1 MAVWIAIEVEVGGSV
16 LWARVVRGVEGMGMA
31 AAASCRAEK
40 SARWRP
46 RGRVGGWR
54 RWRLGV
60 EGAVVVWGWGGV
72 EGVKVLESESVSV
85 SERRR
90 FFEVGGCRCGC
101 CAFVIVWEC
110 GAGAGAG
117 FLGCG
122 RLGGSSMIGLASE
135 G

>member
-1 MAVWIAIEVEVGGSV
+1 VIEVEGWV
-16 LWARVVRGVEGMGMA
+16 LWARAVRGVEGMGMA
-31 AAASCRAEK
+31 AAASWRAEK

-60 EGAVVVWGWGGV
+60 EGVVVVWGWGGV
-72 EGVKVLESESVSV
+72 EGVKVLESESESESV

-90 FFEVGGCRCGC
+90 FFEVEGCCCGC
-101 CAFVIVWEC
+101 CAFVIVWVA

-117 FLGCG
+117 LLGCG
-122 RLGGSSMIGLASE
+122 RLGGSSTIGLARE

>member
-1 MAVWIAIEVEVGGSV
+1 VGAGGEG
-16 LWARVVRGVEGMGMA
+16 RRGDGDGG
-31 AAASCRAEK
+31 CCFWRAEK

-72 EGVKVLESESVSV
+72 EGVKVLESESESESV

-90 FFEVGGCRCGC
+90 FFEVEGCCCGC
-101 CAFVIVWEC
+101 CAFVIVWGC
-110 GAGAGAG
+110 GVGAGL
-117 FLGCG
+117 LGCG
-122 RLGGSSMIGLASE
+122 RLGGSSTIGLASE